1 MTNTYPIWETP
12 TRGKAQAMYAQMR
25 VESPV
30 HRAIGPISK
39 NPFWF
44 LTRYEDVSN
53 FLKDPRFGKEI
64 HKSLP
69 HDLANRY
76 FPPPDPNDIFAL
88 VNYHLLE
95 MDPPNHTRLRSLV
108 HKAFTPKMVENIR
121 PRIAEIAENL
131 MDGMSNQ
138 KVGEGDL
145 IQIFAF
151 PLPITV
157 IAEMLGVPSTDR
169 EKFREWTKNL
179 LFGDNQE
186 TAMVSAMEFAGY
198 INELMEERKARP
210 QDDLLTSL
218 IQAEEAG
225 DKMNHIE
232 LTSMIFLLLV
242 AGHETTVNLIGN
254 GTLAFLR
261 NPDQLEKL
269 RNNPALIKNAIEEIL
284 RYDGPVETTTTR
296 WAFEDVTVGDVTI
309 PKGEAV
315 LASLLGANRDP
326 AVFDNPD
333 KFDIERPNAGKH
345 IAFGAGIHYC
355 LGAPL
360 ARLEGTIALDMLLNR
375 FKNLELAV
383 NPDELEW
390 NPTILLHGMKALP
403 VKW

>member
-1 MTNTYPIWETP
+1 MTKIYPIWETP
-12 TRGKAQAMYAQMR
+12 TRGNPQAMYTQMR
-25 VESPV
+25 QEEPV

-44 LTRYEDVSN
+44 LTRYDDVSS
-53 FLKDPRFGKEI
+53 FLKDTRFGKEI
-64 HKSLP
+64 YKSLP
-69 HDLANRY
+69 EELAGRY
-76 FPPPDPNDIFAL
+76 FPPPDPDDIFAM

-95 MDPPNHTRLRSLV
+95 MDPPTHTRLRSLV
-108 HKAFTPKMVENIR
+108 HKAFTPRMVENLR
-121 PRIAEIAENL
+121 PRIAEITENL

-138 KVGEGDL
+138 KIGEGDL

-169 EKFREWTKNL
+169 EKFREWTRNL
-179 LFGDNQE
+179 LFGDSQE
-186 TAMVSAMEFAGY
+186 TAMISAMEFTGY
-198 INELMEERKARP
+198 LNELIEERKARP
-210 QDDLLTSL
+210 QDDLLTNL
-218 IQAEEAG
+218 TQVEESG
-225 DKMNHIE
+225 DKMSHME

-242 AGHETTVNLIGN
+242 GGHETTVNLIGN
-254 GTLAFLR
+254 GTLAFLQ
-261 NPDQLEKL
+261 NPDQLAKL
-269 RNNPALIKNAIEEIL
+269 RQNPALIKNAIEEIL
-284 RYDGPVETTTTR
+284 RYNGPVETTTTR
-296 WAFEDVTVGDVTI
+296 WAFDDVSFGDVTI

-326 AVFDNPD
+326 AIFENPD
-333 KFDIERPNAGKH
+333 VFDIERPNAGKH
-345 IAFGAGIHYC
+345 IAFGAGIHFC

-375 FKNLELAV
+375 FVNLELAV

-390 NPTILLHGMKALP
+390 NPNILLHGMKALP

>member
-1 MTNTYPIWETP
+1 MTNTYPIWETT
-12 TRGKAQAMYAQMR
+12 TRGNAQAMYNQMR
-25 VESPV
+25 QESPV

-44 LTRYEDVSN
+44 LTRYDDVTN

-69 HDLANRY
+69 EELANRY
-76 FPPPDPNDIFAL
+76 FPPADPDDIFAV
-88 VNYHLLE
+88 VNYHLLN
-95 MDPPNHTRLRSLV
+95 MDAPSHTRLRSLV
-108 HKAFTPKMVENIR
+108 HKAFTPRMVENLR

-131 MDGMSNQ
+131 LDGMSNLQ
-138 KVGEGDL
+138 VGEGDL
-145 IQIFAF
+145 IEIFSF
-151 PLPITV
+151 PLPVIV
-157 IAEMLGVPSTDR
+157 IAEMLGVPASDR
-169 EKFREWTKNL
+169 DKFREWTRAL
-179 LFGDNQE
+179 LFSNDE
-186 TAMVSAMEFAGY
+186 ESSMISAMEFAGY
-198 INELMEERKARP
+198 LNILIDERKARP
-210 QDDLLTSL
+210 QDDLLTNL
-218 IQAEEAG
+218 IQAEEVG
-225 DKMNHIE
+225 DKMSHME

-242 AGHETTVNLIGN
+242 AGHETTVNLIAN

-261 NPDQLEKL
+261 YPGQLAKL
-269 RNNPALIKNAIEEIL
+269 RHNPALIKNAVEEIL

-296 WAFEDVTVGDVTI
+296 WAFEDVTFGDVTI

-326 AVFDNPD
+326 AIFENPD
-333 KFDIERPNAGKH
+333 VFDIERPNASKNIG
-345 IAFGAGIHYC
+345 FGAGIHYC

-360 ARLEGTIALDMLLNR
+360 ARLEGTIALDMLLKR
-375 FKNLELAV
+375 FVSLELAV